1 MKNPAS
7 IKAFGVH
14 VRRLRE
20 ERKLSQ
26 QEVADLA
33 DLARKT
39 IVRIENGDS
48 TTFDVMVSLARAL
61 EIPLTELVNFQVPK
75 EKRDKRL

>member
-1 MKNPAS
+1 MKNPAT
-7 IKAFGVH
+7 IKAFGIH
-14 VRRLRE
+14 VRQLRE

-26 QEVADLA
+26 QQVADLA

-48 TTFDVMVSLARAL
+48 TTFDVMVSLARGL
-61 EIPLTELVNFQVPK
+61 EISLEQLVNFTLPK
-75 EKRDKRL
+75 EKNPRK

>member
-14 VRRLRE
+14 VRQLRE
-20 ERKLSQ
+20 KRNLSQ
-26 QEVADLA
+26 QELADLA

-48 TTFDVMVSLARAL
+48 TTFDVMVSLARGL
-61 EIPLTELVNFQVPK
+61 EVSLEELVRFSLPK
-75 EKRDKRL
+75 EKKAKI

>member
-20 ERKLSQ
+20 ARNLSQ
-26 QEVADLA
+26 QELADLA

-39 IVRIENGDS
+39 IVRIENGDG
-48 TTFDVMVSLARAL
+48 TTFDVLVSLARGL
-61 EIPLTELVNFQVPK
+61 EISLEELVRFPLPK
-75 EKRDKRL
+75 ERKKN

>member
-7 IKAFGVH
+7 IKAFGIH
-14 VRRLRE
+14 VRQLRE
-20 ERKLSQ
+20 KRNLSQ
-26 QEVADLA
+26 QELADLA

-48 TTFDVMVSLARAL
+48 TTFDVMVSLARGL
-61 EIPLTELVNFQVPK
+61 EISLEELVRFSVPK
-75 EKRDKRL
+75 ERKK

>member
-14 VRRLRE
+14 VRQLRE
-20 ERKLSQ
+20 ARGLSQ
-26 QEVADLA
+26 QELADLA

-48 TTFDVMVSLARAL
+48 TTFDVMVSLARGL
-61 EIPLTELVNFQVPK
+61 EISLEELVRFPLPK
-75 EKRDKRL
+75 EKKK

>member
-1 MKNPAS
+1 VKNPAS

-14 VRRLRE
+14 VRQLRE
-20 ERKLSQ
+20 ARGLSQ
-26 QEVADLA
+26 QQLADLS

-48 TTFDVMVSLARAL
+48 TTFDVMVSLARGL
-61 EIPLTELVNFQVPK
+61 EISLEELVRFPLPK
-75 EKRDKRL
+75 EKKK